1 MNGALRAEVRKLRV
15 TRSLWAVPA
24 VGLLVA
30 VVGNALLVTFG
41 EGTEIAREL
50 SHYSPLRFGPTNF
63 GLLLVVFGVRL
74 FADETQHRTL
84 AGTFIRNPRRGEA
97 FVAKAITAA
106 AVSVVFCLA
115 VYALVVPTT
124 LVGVAIRNL
133 PFRIDAFD
141 TVALLGRV
149 VVAMVLLSVL
159 GVALG
164 GLLRNRTVAL
174 VAVLVWFAL
183 AEDLVGALLHAKR
196 FLPSSAVSSLVAGA
210 GGSLS
215 AAAAAALLF
224 AVTAGCVLAASVA
237 LDRDVP

>member
-1 MNGALRAEVRKLRV
+1 
-15 TRSLWAVPA
+15 LWAVPA
-24 VGLLVA
+24 AGLAVA
-30 VVGNALLVTFG
+30 VVGNALLVAFG
-41 EGTEIAREL
+41 KQSDIAREL

-84 AGTFIRNPRRGEA
+84 AGTFIRNPRRGEV
-97 FVAKAITAA
+97 FVAKGTVGA
-106 AVSVVFCLA
+106 AVSVAFCLA
-115 VYALVVPTT
+115 VYAVVVPTT
-124 LVGVAIRNL
+124 LIGVAIRNL

-141 TVALLGRV
+141 TVALFGRV

-183 AEDLVGALLHAKR
+183 AEDLIGALLHAKR
-196 FLPSSAVSSLVAGA
+196 FLPSSAVSSLVAGT
-210 GGSLS
+210 GGSVS
-215 AAAAAALLF
+215 AAAAAALLL
-224 AVTAGCVLAASVA
+224 AVTGACVLAAAVA
-237 LDRDVP
+237 LGRDVP